1 MQPIIAMK
9 FAEYV
14 AWILFCKHGKFGE
27 KIFYNSRNM
36 EFFVGGLLFWRALYM
51 HDNWKWNFSFTR
63 KLCYRKD
70 DRAMHA
76 I

>member
-1 MQPIIAMK
+1 MK

-27 KIFYNSRNM
+27 KNFLQFQKYGIFPM
-36 EFFVGGLLFWRALYM
+36 GLLFWRALYM

-70 DRAMHA
+70 DRAMRA